1 MGKFKFRAFNKKH
14 KEMVYDTEHFSVNDL
29 NNENEHWTQ
38 AMQYTGLKDKQL
50 KEIYEGDI
58 VRAWEESVM
67 IPNRDSGG
75 GIIDFDEDEGFSQI
89 GIVTFYSPFFAYQ
102 TKKHLRGR
110 KEEIFAPLDF
120 VDGIEVIGN
129 IYEHYHLLE
138 GES

>member
-50 KEIYEGDI
+50 KEIYEGDLIKITDPFINQEAIGVAEI
-58 VRAWEESVM
+58 VFSHDYVGGWVAQSNSGEHLNIGTRTHMISVC
-67 IPNRDSGG
+67 
-75 GIIDFDEDEGFSQI
+75 
-89 GIVTFYSPFFAYQ
+89 
-102 TKKHLRGR
+102 
-110 KEEIFAPLDF
+110 
-120 VDGIEVIGN
+120 GN
-129 IYEHYHLLE
+129 IYEHPHLLE